1 MNKHIIENE
10 IQKEEKDDIGN
21 ELDDFDFL
29 HIIKEQT
36 YGYRAKVKSKKNQK
50 IYCIQIIDFSFNNEE
65 LNNFMNQIQIIKDL
79 KSRHII
85 KCYAYFSKNSKHY
98 IITEFTDNNIKNYIE
113 ANSCI
118 KRAIPENEVWDLLY
132 QSISGLF
139 YIQKKNLIQRDII
152 PENFYLTDDKNVK
165 FDIFCFSI
173 KRKIITELD
182 LNEETNKIGTQ
193 LYMCPEM
200 LSNQPYNNKFDVY
213 SLGCIFHE
221 ICFFNVPRYPVFQ
234 KDLNGKIIVNF
245 IHNKPKYNIN
255 YYSDDLINIIK
266 EMIEEDP
273 KNRPDTET
281 IFRKII
287 EKYNSFKIQNS
298 SIFCVYNCLL
308 SFSNFVNNCE
318 KVLIPQIDQ
327 IESTPIFRSLIMF
340 SENVLFNNKEPSKTI
355 NQIRDIL
362 IYNNS
367 NFPAPGEIECIDLID
382 FIIKKVFIETNQNKK
397 CVSSNLYTE
406 ENDND
411 TYNRELSLYKYLNAF
426 SNCFVSFVSKLFF
439 GTFELNRI
447 CLQCKNN
454 RTFFE
459 NFYYLT
465 ININTALI
473 SGYNFNDQ
481 NFIYNCLQNNLKI
494 QINKYCPKCKNI
506 TLHEETKEI
515 LSYPINLIIYIKNDD
530 NTINIK
536 YPIEMNL
543 PNKIANS
550 RPIIFCLKSVIYENK
565 QNDQR
570 IYGCSYKIDQ
580 DWLFLNLDN
589 TPDVKG
595 SPYEFKYGNA
605 IMLFYSSFNDQD
617 KNNYNYL

>member
-182 LNEETNKIGTQ
+182 LKEETNKIGTQ

-221 ICFFNVPRYPVFQ
+221 LCFFNVPRYPVFQ
-234 KDLNGKIIVNF
+234 KDLNGKIIANF

-255 YYSDDLINIIK
+255 YYSNDLINIIK

-281 IFRKII
+281 I
-287 EKYNSFKIQNS
+287 
-298 SIFCVYNCLL
+298 
-308 SFSNFVNNCE
+308 
-318 KVLIPQIDQ
+318 IPMI
-327 IESTPIFRSLIMF
+327 
-340 SENVLFNNKEPSKTI
+340 
-355 NQIRDIL
+355 
-362 IYNNS
+362 
-367 NFPAPGEIECIDLID
+367 
-382 FIIKKVFIETNQNKK
+382 
-397 CVSSNLYTE
+397 
-406 ENDND
+406 
-411 TYNRELSLYKYLNAF
+411 
-426 SNCFVSFVSKLFF
+426 
-439 GTFELNRI
+439 
-447 CLQCKNN
+447 
-454 RTFFE
+454 
-459 NFYYLT
+459 
-465 ININTALI
+465 
-473 SGYNFNDQ
+473 
-481 NFIYNCLQNNLKI
+481 
-494 QINKYCPKCKNI
+494 
-506 TLHEETKEI
+506 
-515 LSYPINLIIYIKNDD
+515 
-530 NTINIK
+530 
-536 YPIEMNL
+536 
-543 PNKIANS
+543 
-550 RPIIFCLKSVIYENK
+550 
-565 QNDQR
+565 
-570 IYGCSYKIDQ
+570 
-580 DWLFLNLDN
+580 
-589 TPDVKG
+589 
-595 SPYEFKYGNA
+595 
-605 IMLFYSSFNDQD
+605 
-617 KNNYNYL
+617 